1 MSSEN
6 APTKASESSISQNK
20 KGKDRKGKTSS
31 LFSLSFLPSKKKP
44 DNVKDATQ
52 TDASIVVTPTI
63 PIIENTERKFRVEK
77 PRKPDGLNDPEV
89 RKLILLALKGNNN
102 VSIFIRFSSSCIK
115 ISVSGSLL

>member
-52 TDASIVVTPTI
+52 TDATIVVTPTV
-63 PIIENTERKFRVEK
+63 PIIENTERKNRVEK

-102 VSIFIRFSSSCIK
+102 VSILI
-115 ISVSGSLL
+115 